1 MTKNKYHID
10 YTIPITVFILLMV
23 AWEFLPKAFGVPT
36 YIFPSLSEISDAVFS
51 NKANIIIHFKT
62 TLAEATLGFLF
73 GSAIGFLVG
82 VAMAQ
87 SRLFSNIALPYVIA
101 SNAIPVIA
109 IAPIIILWFGQG
121 IEAKAVVSA
130 FLCFFPL
137 VINTYK
143 GLSEYNPIY
152 KELFQLYG
160 ASKNDFLLKF
170 KLSNAIP
177 FIVSGLK
184 LNATFAVVGAVVAEF
199 IGANAGLGFG
209 MLQASYNLNTP
220 RLWGY
225 ILISCLLGVTM
236 YLLMYFFEGYLLRH
250 RTNDNS

>member
-1 MTKNKYHID
+1 MRNRLHINL
-10 YTIPITVFILLMV
+10 TIPLVVFILILL
-23 AWEFLPKAFGVPT
+23 AWEFLPKFFSIPT
-36 YIFPSLSEISDAVFS
+36 YVFPRLSKVLDAIILA
-51 NKANIIIHFKT
+51 KTNIWVHFT
-62 TLAEATLGFLF
+62 TTMWEAVLGFIL
-73 GSAIGFLVG
+73 GSLIGFFVG
-82 VAMAQ
+82 IAMAE
-87 SRLFSNIALPYVIA
+87 SKLFSNIALPYVIA
-101 SNAIPVIA
+101 SNAIPVVA

-121 IEAKAVVSA
+121 FISKAIVSA

-143 GLSEYNPIY
+143 GLNEYNLIY

-160 ASKNDFLLKF
+160 SSKRDFLLKF
-170 KLSNAIP
+170 KLPNAVP

-209 MLQASYNLNTP
+209 MLQASYSLNTP

-225 ILISCLLGVTM
+225 ILISCLLGITM
-236 YLLMYFFEGYLLRH
+236 YLLMYFFERYLLRH
-250 RTNDNS
+250 RTLIQN

>member
-1 MTKNKYHID
+1 MTKIKYHIN
-10 YTIPITVFILLMV
+10 YTIPLTVFILLLIS
-23 AWEFLPKAFGVPT
+23 WEFLPKTFNIPT
-36 YIFPSLSEISDAVFS
+36 YIFPRLSQIYNAIVL
-51 NKANIIIHFKT
+51 NKANIVVHFKT
-62 TLAEATLGFLF
+62 TLLEATIGFILGSL
-73 GSAIGFLVG
+73 IGFLVG

-87 SRLFSNIALPYVIA
+87 SKLFSNVALPYVIA

-121 IEAKAVVSA
+121 IVAKAIVSA

-143 GLSEYNPIY
+143 GLNEYNLIY

-160 ASKNDFLLKF
+160 ASHSDFLLKF
-170 KLSNAIP
+170 KLSNAVPYI
-177 FIVSGLK
+177 ISGLK
-184 LNATFAVVGAVVAEF
+184 LNATFAVVGAVVGEF

-209 MLQASYNLNTP
+209 MLQASYSLNTP

-236 YLLMYFFEGYLLRH
+236 YLLMYLLELYLLRH
-250 RTNDNS
+250 RINDNN

>member
-1 MTKNKYHID
+1 MRNKYHINF
-10 YTIPITVFILLMV
+10 TIPLVVFVLLML
-23 AWEFLPKAFGVPT
+23 AWQFIPKALDVPT
-36 YIFPSLSEISDAVFS
+36 YIFPSLTEIINAVII
-51 NKANIIIHFKT
+51 NKANIAIHLTT
-62 TLAEATLGFLF
+62 TLYEALLGFIF
-73 GSAIGFLVG
+73 GSLFGFLVG
-82 VAMAQ
+82 VTMSQ
-87 SRLFSNIALPYVIA
+87 SKLFSNIALPYVIA

-121 IEAKAVVSA
+121 IAAKAVVSA

-160 ASKNDFLLKF
+160 ASKKDFLLKF

-177 FIVSGLK
+177 YIVSGLK

-225 ILISCLLGVTM
+225 ILISCLLGVSM
-236 YLLMYFFEGYLLRH
+236 YLLIYLFERYLLRH
-250 RTNDNS
+250 RTNDNN

>member
-1 MTKNKYHID
+1 MRNKYHIN
-10 YTIPITVFILLMV
+10 YTIPMAVFVLVLI
-23 AWEFLPKAFGVPT
+23 AWEFLPKAFGVPS
-36 YIFPSLSEISDAVFS
+36 YVFPRLSEIANATST
-51 NKANIIIHFKT
+51 NKPNLYIHFTT
-62 TLAEATLGFLF
+62 TLNEAVLGFIF
-73 GSAIGFLVG
+73 GSAFGFIVG

-87 SRLFSNIALPYVIA
+87 SRLFSHIALPYVIA

-121 IEAKAVVSA
+121 ITAKAVVSA

-177 FIVSGLK
+177 YIISGLK

-220 RLWGY
+220 RLWSY
-225 ILISCLLGVTM
+225 ILVSCLLGVCM
-236 YLLMYFFEGYLLRH
+236 YLLMYLFERYLLRH
-250 RTNDNS
+250 RTNGNN

>member
-1 MTKNKYHID
+1 MKNKYHINI
-10 YTIPITVFILLMV
+10 TIPLTVFLLLIL
-23 AWEFLPKAFGVPT
+23 AWEFAPKALDVPT
-36 YIFPSLSEISDAVFS
+36 YIFPSMSEIISAIIK
-51 NKANIIIHFKT
+51 NKTNIGIHFTT
-62 TLAEATLGFLF
+62 TLTEAVLGFVF
-73 GSAIGFLVG
+73 GSLVGFIVG

-109 IAPIIILWFGQG
+109 IAPIIVLWFGQG
-121 IEAKAVVSA
+121 IAAKAIVSA

-152 KELFQLYG
+152 LELFQLYG
-160 ASKNDFLLKF
+160 ATKNDFLRQF

-177 FIVSGLK
+177 YIVSGLK
-184 LNATFAVVGAVVAEF
+184 LNATFSVVGAVVAEF
-199 IGANAGLGFG
+199 IGANSGLGFG

-225 ILISCLLGVTM
+225 IIISCLLGVSM
-236 YLLMYFFEGYLLRH
+236 YLLMYFFEQYLLRH
-250 RTNDNS
+250 RVNENN

>member
-1 MTKNKYHID
+1 MKNRKYHIN
-10 YTIPITVFILLMV
+10 YIIPLAVFILLMLL
-23 AWEFLPKAFGVPT
+23 WEFVPKILDVPV
-36 YIFPSLSEISDAVFS
+36 YIFPSISTITDAIIT
-51 NKANIIIHFKT
+51 NKTNVLIHLKT
-62 TLAEATLGFLF
+62 TFFESILGFTFGSLF
-73 GSAIGFLVG
+73 GFIVG
-82 VAMAQ
+82 VLMAQ
-87 SRLFSNIALPYVIA
+87 SRLFSNITLPYVIA

-121 IEAKAVVSA
+121 IGAKAIVSA

-152 KELFQLYG
+152 KELFKIYG
-160 ASKNDFLLKF
+160 TSKIDFLIKF
-170 KLSNAIP
+170 KIPNAIP
-177 FIVSGLK
+177 YIISGLK
-184 LNATFAVVGAVVAEF
+184 LNATFSVVGAVVAEF

-209 MLQASYNLNTP
+209 MLQASYSLNTP

-236 YLLMYFFEGYLLRH
+236 YLAMYLFESYLLKNRKQ
-250 RTNDNS
+250 